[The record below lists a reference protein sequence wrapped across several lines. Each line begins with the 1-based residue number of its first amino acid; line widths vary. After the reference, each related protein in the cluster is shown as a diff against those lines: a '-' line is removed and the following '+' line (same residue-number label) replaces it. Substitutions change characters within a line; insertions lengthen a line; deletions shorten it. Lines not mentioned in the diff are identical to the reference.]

1 MNLKGEFMRTAV
13 RAVHPIR
20 RRYWRLVKPETF
32 GVKVAVQSPETSEF
46 LLVRHTIDRAG
57 GFTFP
62 GGRYKPKK
70 ETPEAAGIREV
81 REELGLAIGRVGIVG
96 EYTSTL
102 EHKRDTITCVHGLIE
117 DGEQNLNFEIADT
130 LWVSADQLQEQRLNR
145 AGREMIK
152 FLRDA
157 ELLEG

>member
-1 MNLKGEFMRTAV
+1 MNLKGEIMRTGARV
-13 RAVHPIR
+13 AHPFR

-46 LLVRHTIDRAG
+46 LLVKHTIDKDG

-62 GGRYKPKK
+62 GGRYKPHK

-81 REELGLAIGRVGIVG
+81 REELSLVIGRVGIIG

-102 EHKRDTITCVHGLIE
+102 EHKRDTITCVHGLVE
-117 DGEQNLNFEIADT
+117 GGQQNQNFEIADT

-145 AGREMIK
+145 AGREMLQ

-157 ELLEG
+157 ELL